1 MSDKKP
7 KSKWLKADAAE
18 RLIKKLGDKSG
29 KSMSHVQRI
38 RARYG
43 KSEE

>member
-7 KSKWLKADAAE
+7 KSKWLKPDAAQK
-18 RLIKKLGDKSG
+18 LIEKLGKRTG
-29 KSMSHVQRI
+29 KGMSHVQRI